1 MPFSVSF
8 QNVDFRT
15 RRRLMR
21 EARNLEQDENSDA
34 LCSVHEPGLYPRQQQ
49 DDRRAFESS
58 AVRRGMRT

>member
-21 EARNLEQDENSDA
+21 ETRNLNQDENSDA
-34 LCSVHEPGLYPRQQQ
+34 LCSFHEPGLYSPTTTGR
-49 DDRRAFESS
+49 
-58 AVRRGMRT
+58 